1 MEDIKLDLKDWKI
14 LGILC
19 TDARTPNTKIAKRV
33 GLSVEAVGYR
43 IRKLEESGVIRK
55 YGIYPDELKINI
67 KTFFVFLK
75 FTTMSEHDEN
85 RFIEIF
91 TKHQNVGVVWESS
104 GNWDFIL
111 IIYAAD
117 IFIFAKIID
126 DLLSRVARHLKEYK
140 SLFALEQIKFTQLI
154 GEELKAFKDP
164 YATITPL
171 EKRLDTLIITDKE
184 KKLLS
189 YLDDHGRASAVAI
202 SKTLNIPPET
212 VRFAMNRLR
221 EKQVF
226 ITTYAALDYF
236 KLGYS
241 KYVLVIKHL
250 LHDNKRLQMLL
261 KALADDIHVRHVSR
275 MGGANEVIVTIFVKT
290 NEELNRYLRNYQN
303 LFPEII
309 LGIEINQVFKR
320 LKEKLLI

>member
-1 MEDIKLDLKDWKI
+1 M
-14 LGILC
+14 
-19 TDARTPNTKIAKRV
+19 
-33 GLSVEAVGYR
+33 
-43 IRKLEESGVIRK
+43 
-55 YGIYPDELKINI
+55 
-67 KTFFVFLK
+67 
-75 FTTMSEHDEN
+75 
-85 RFIEIF
+85 
-91 TKHQNVGVVWESS
+91 
-104 GNWDFIL
+104 
-111 IIYAAD
+111 
-117 IFIFAKIID
+117 
-126 DLLSRVARHLKEYK
+126 
-140 SLFALEQIKFTQLI
+140 
-154 GEELKAFKDP
+154 
-164 YATITPL
+164 
-171 EKRLDTLIITDKE
+171 
-184 KKLLS
+184 
-189 YLDDHGRASAVAI
+189 
-202 SKTLNIPPET
+202 
-212 VRFAMNRLR
+212 
-221 EKQVF
+221 F

>member
-1 MEDIKLDLKDWKI
+1 MIYDKIYKDYLISHPVEDIKLDLKDWKI

-202 SKTLNIPPET
+202 SK
-212 VRFAMNRLR
+212 
-221 EKQVF
+221 
-226 ITTYAALDYF
+226 
-236 KLGYS
+236 
-241 KYVLVIKHL
+241 H
-250 LHDNKRLQMLL
+250 
-261 KALADDIHVRHVSR
+261 
-275 MGGANEVIVTIFVKT
+275 
-290 NEELNRYLRNYQN
+290 
-303 LFPEII
+303 
-309 LGIEINQVFKR
+309 
-320 LKEKLLI
+320 